1 MCKGEKKAGYHG
13 AILYLSRGTVL
24 CLSRATA
31 CERFIN
37 MGISNSHENPN
48 QTKNHGGPSPQKR
61 QTFFHKHDGNGGAH
75 KDSQQ
80 CVASA
85 IETGVANKKG

>member
-1 MCKGEKKAGYHG
+1 V
-13 AILYLSRGTVL
+13 VL

-31 CERFIN
+31 GERFIN
-37 MGISNSHENPN
+37 MGNSFCHEHQN
-48 QTKNHGGPSPQKR
+48 QNQNRGGVRPPKR
-61 QTFFHKHDGNGGAH
+61 KDFFHKRDGDGGAH

-85 IETGVANKKG
+85 IETGVANKKD